1 MTAAAAREN
10 IAVSAVS
17 RRVSELEARCGVA
30 LTERHERGVAL
41 TPAGR
46 HLAEQLSGVFE
57 LFDFIAADLDA
68 TRGGRSGT
76 IRLHTHMTAT
86 SAGLPEILAAFNR
99 DHPSINLEIDEM
111 TSAKVMHSVQ
121 TGMADLGLVSG
132 TLPAA
137 NLMFHHWRDDQL
149 VAVLANGHSLALR
162 EKVKLADLLDEDF
175 IGMQRDSS
183 LIQLYY
189 NQAQSLGGS
198 LRVRMYATSF
208 ESVRKMVSLG
218 LGVAILPATAS
229 IPFIKTLGISV
240 VELDESWARRPL
252 MLCIRNMSQLSVA
265 GRNLMSYFMDETRR
279 LP

>member
-1 MTAAAAREN
+1 M
-10 IAVSAVS
+10 
-17 RRVSELEARCGVA
+17 
-30 LTERHERGVAL
+30 
-41 TPAGR
+41 
-46 HLAEQLSGVFE
+46 
-57 LFDFIAADLDA
+57 
-68 TRGGRSGT
+68 
-76 IRLHTHMTAT
+76 
-86 SAGLPEILAAFNR
+86 
-99 DHPSINLEIDEM
+99 
-111 TSAKVMHSVQ
+111 
-121 TGMADLGLVSG
+121 
-132 TLPAA
+132 
-137 NLMFHHWRDDQL
+137 
-149 VAVLANGHSLALR
+149 
-162 EKVKLADLLDEDF
+162 
-175 IGMQRDSS
+175 
-183 LIQLYY
+183 IQLYY